1 MEIRIR
7 RSLNKDNN
15 NGSIDNNENDYDVML
30 IIISNIDDS

>member
-7 RSLNKDNN
+7 HSLNKDNN